1 MENKLP
7 NATAVLVLGI
17 LSILT
22 CICYGF
28 FGLIFGVVALVLARK
43 DMNLDKN
50 TDVVFTNYQ
59 TLNIGRVLAIIGIV
73 LSVVFIL
80 LIIWVISIVGMDA
93 LKDEDLMRERMQEYF
108 QQ

>member
-22 CICYGF
+22 CICYGV
-28 FGLIFGVVALVLARK
+28 FGLIFGVIALVLARK

-93 LKDEDLMRERMQEYF
+93 LQDEDLMRERMQEYF

>member
-22 CICYGF
+22 CICYGV

-50 TDVVFTNYQ
+50 TTEVFTNYQ
-59 TLNIGRVLAIIGIV
+59 TLNIGRILAIIGIV
-73 LSVVFIL
+73 LSVVFIVF
-80 LIIWVISIVGMDA
+80 IVWAISIIGIDA
-93 LKDEDLMRERMQEYF
+93 LQNEDLMRERMQDYF
-108 QQ
+108 QN